1 MRFWQN
7 NKVWCVRLWH
17 FDTSINVKQSSKPSV
32 HHDQT
37 IPAHE
42 LCLSQTVRKKV
53 VGALHQHRQAMVV
66 LTWQRRKTTTA
77 ERWSRW
83 HWHRPTRA
91 RPPPPPTCAPTTS
104 TSSATASSH
113 IETTLRWIP
122 ASAVQ
127 LSISHQAGD
136 SGQMASCFLEW
147 ARRAPQHAF
156 HVHWS
161 RIRGDWTMPFFYRRR
176 QPADRWRVFFLNWY
190 GSSNMSWNLELSMPS
205 ASRPVGCAHETRRFL
220 RFIENLSWLWLS
232 ICLLPAFLH
241 NKYTLTN

>member
-176 QPADRWRVFFLNWY
+176 QPADRWRVFF
-190 GSSNMSWNLELSMPS
+190 EL
-205 ASRPVGCAHETRRFL
+205 V
-220 RFIENLSWLWLS
+220 RFIEHVMELGTIDAVGIPSRWLRAWNTKVPKIYRKPLLAMALNLFAS
-232 ICLLPAFLH
+232 CFPP
-241 NKYTLTN
+241 

>member
-127 LSISHQAGD
+127 LSIRQAI
-136 SGQMASCFLEW
+136 
-147 ARRAPQHAF
+147 P
-156 HVHWS
+156 
-161 RIRGDWTMPFFYRRR
+161 
-176 QPADRWRVFFLNWY
+176 DRWRPVFWSGQEGHPSMHSMFTGQGFEVIGQCHFFIVVGNLPTDDVFFFWTGTVHRTCHGTWNYRCRRHPVPLVARMKHE
-190 GSSNMSWNLELSMPS
+190 GS
-205 ASRPVGCAHETRRFL
+205 
-220 RFIENLSWLWLS
+220 
-232 ICLLPAFLH
+232 
-241 NKYTLTN
+241 